1 MFPSNV
7 RLDSTVASS
16 ESLYVATP
24 FAVEPS
30 QPILFEIF
38 DVFVEML
45 LVFVEMLLAFVATSP
60 DRSRISAALI
70 SPVDLIVP
78 DTYIRSS

>member
-1 MFPSNV
+1 M
-7 RLDSTVASS
+7 
-16 ESLYVATP
+16 
-24 FAVEPS
+24 VEM
-30 QPILFEIF
+30 L
-38 DVFVEML
+38 DVFVE
-45 LVFVEMLLAFVATSP
+45 TSP